1 MQRKY
6 LTFFLLWGALISTI
20 ICQGQV
26 ITKTQLRDSLQKL
39 PSFSSFEDN
48 FFISGLP
55 TNSEIDRNT
64 ADAKFQVSFKQM
76 VTRDLLP
83 FETYLF
89 FTYTQK
95 AFWNIFE
102 ESFPFRDI
110 NFNPSLAL
118 GKAIYSKD
126 DHLKGIAVLG
136 FEHES
141 NGRDSISSRSWNR
154 LNASYTTRLFKNTT
168 ARFEVWAPFGLGE
181 FNEDLIDFVG
191 LGEIH
196 INHERIND
204 KLTFNLMLRKGLGFD
219 GKGAVRSRVYYNP
232 FKGNKLNQY
241 IMLEWYVGQ
250 GESLLDYQK
259 SSSIIRL
266 GYVIKS
272 SEFDWFK

>member
-1 MQRKY
+1 MRTK
-6 LTFFLLWGALISTI
+6 LMMFFIAGVMVFATNVCCAQTI
-20 ICQGQV
+20 
-26 ITKTQLRDSLQKL
+26 TRTQLNDSLQKL

-48 FFISGLP
+48 YFVSGLP
-55 TNSEIDRNT
+55 TNSDIDRNT
-64 ADAKFQVSFKQM
+64 ADAKYQVSFKQM

-83 FETYLF
+83 YETYLF

-95 AFWNIFE
+95 AFWNIYE

-110 NFNPSLAL
+110 NFNPSFAL
-118 GKAIYSKD
+118 GKAIYNKD
-126 DHLKGIAVLG
+126 DYLKGIAVLA

-154 LNASYTTRLFKNTT
+154 LKASYTTKLFKNTT
-168 ARFEVWAPFGLGE
+168 ARFELWAPFGLGE

-196 INHERIND
+196 VNHERIND

-219 GKGAVRSRVYYNP
+219 GKGAIRSRVYYNP
-232 FKGNKLNQY
+232 FKSNKLNQY
-241 IMLEWYVGQ
+241 LMLEWYVGQ

-259 SSSIIRL
+259 SSSIIRF
-266 GYVIKS
+266 GYVIKT
-272 SEFDWFK
+272 SEFDWFR